1 MNALIT
7 LSVLAIL
14 VLYLGL
20 FKTKNA
26 LLPVTL
32 TGLLLSVVFLVIDWN
47 SNAQPVYSGMVQFDN
62 FSIAFALICILSTI
76 LILLP
81 SRGYFENISEHVAE
95 YYTLI
100 LFSMIGILIM
110 VSFHNL
116 SMLFI
121 GIEIMSIS
129 LYILAGIRKADF
141 KSNEASLK
149 YFLMGSFSTGFL
161 LFGIALLYGAT
172 ASFDL
177 SEIGAYVI
185 NNTAEIS
192 PLFYTGIVFL
202 IVGLAFKV
210 GAAPFHFWV
219 PDVYDGSPTLITL
232 YMSTVVKVAS
242 FAAFLRI
249 FMMCFAPLH
258 DFWVPVITLMAI
270 ATLFVGNLTA
280 LFQSS
285 FKRMLAYSSISHIGY
300 MLFAIVALGAESVNS
315 IVVYAIAYS
324 IATIVAFSVSILVKR
339 QMASDQFESFNGLAK
354 SNPFIAFTLTVAM
367 LSLAGIP
374 FSAGFIGKF
383 MMFSTVLSEY
393 HIWLVLLA
401 IVNAIIGICYYFKVI
416 IAMYFRDSESVKLQ
430 PSSYLSFVLTI
441 SAVLTILIGI
451 YPTLVSDLF

>member
-20 FKTKNA
+20 FKAKNA

-32 TGLLLSVVFLVIDWN
+32 LGLVLSLAFSVMEWN
-47 SNAQPVYSGMVQFDN
+47 SDAQPIYSGMMQFDN
-62 FSIAFALICILSTI
+62 FAIAFASVCILSTI

-81 SRGYFENISEHVAE
+81 SRGYFENISQNVAE

-100 LFSMIGILIM
+100 LFSMIGILVM

-129 LYILAGIRKADF
+129 LYILAGIRKDDF

-161 LFGIALLYGAT
+161 LFGVALLYGAT

-185 NNTAEIS
+185 NNPTGIS
-192 PLFYTGIVFL
+192 PLFYTGIIFL

-219 PDVYDGSPTLITL
+219 PDVYDGSPTLITVF
-232 YMSTVVKVAS
+232 MSTVVKIAS
-242 FAAFLRI
+242 FAAFLRLFI
-249 FMMCFAPLH
+249 ICFAPLH
-258 DFWVPVITLMAI
+258 DFWIPVITIMSVI
-270 ATLFVGNLTA
+270 TLFVGNITA
-280 LFQSS
+280 LYQSS
-285 FKRMLAYSSISHIGY
+285 FKRMLAYSSISHVGY

-315 IVVYAIAYS
+315 ILVYSVAYS
-324 IATIVAFSVSILVKR
+324 IATIVAFAVSILVKR
-339 QMASDQFESFNGLAK
+339 QTASDHFESFNGLAK
-354 SNPFIAFTLTVAM
+354 SNPFIAFTLTIAM

-374 FSAGFIGKF
+374 FTAGFVGKF

-393 HIWLVLLA
+393 HIWLVIFA
-401 IVNAIIGICYYFKVI
+401 VINAVIGICYYFKVI
-416 IAMYFRDSESVKLQ
+416 IAMYFRDSERTRLQ
-430 PSSYLSFVLTI
+430 PSSYLNIVLGI
-441 SAVLTILIGI
+441 SAVITVLIGV
-451 YPTLVSDLF
+451 YPALISDLF